1 MDSQL
6 GRVVDELDTQKLTDD
21 TLIVL
26 HSDHGWNLGEHG
38 QWQKF
43 TNW

>member
-1 MDSQL
+1 MQRLFVS
-6 GRVVDELDTQKLTDD
+6 RNIETQRPCPATPE

-38 QWQKF
+38 Q
-43 TNW
+43 

>member
-6 GRVVDELDTQKLTDD
+6 GRVLDELDAQKQTAD

-26 HSDHGWNLGEHG
+26 HSDHGWNL
-38 QWQKF
+38 
-43 TNW
+43 